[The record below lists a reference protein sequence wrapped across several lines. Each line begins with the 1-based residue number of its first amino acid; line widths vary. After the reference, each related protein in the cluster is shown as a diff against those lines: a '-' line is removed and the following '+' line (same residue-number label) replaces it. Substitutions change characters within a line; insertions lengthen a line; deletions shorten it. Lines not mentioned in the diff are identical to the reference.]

1 MDTRPTKRLQWL
13 RTPHHW
19 YFRFFINKMS
29 KIDPKSSQFDSEELK
44 LRDFKN
50 GTMLKKLRKMVKE
63 GSKKILN
70 FKKEFIAPE
79 RRRKEENKEM
89 KETVKR
95 FERMLSGDN
104 SEDVGRLNENE
115 LRTNGHECYIGL
127 R

>member
-1 MDTRPTKRLQWL
+1 
-13 RTPHHW
+13 
-19 YFRFFINKMS
+19 MS
-29 KIDPKSSQFDSEELK
+29 KIDPKSSQFDYEELK

-79 RRRKEENKEM
+79 KRRKEENKEM

-104 SEDVGRLNENE
+104 SEDVGRINENQKK
-115 LRTNGHECYIGL
+115 
-127 R
+127 